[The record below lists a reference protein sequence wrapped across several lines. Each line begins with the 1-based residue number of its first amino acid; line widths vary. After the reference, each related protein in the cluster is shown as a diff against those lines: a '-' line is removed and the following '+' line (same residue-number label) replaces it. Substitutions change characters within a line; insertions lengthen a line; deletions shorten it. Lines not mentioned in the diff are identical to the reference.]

1 MNESLNHK
9 IPKIKV
15 MSDNEDAK
23 QRKINEILFA
33 GASAR
38 IRTEIEKYQNFP
50 IKISIERYS
59 YGSFHSLIFESDE
72 ECFVVK
78 FDFPYGFCIKLIL
91 PVDLQDSHVEKFA
104 FIMEEFSVFDKN
116 DRFIR
121 ILLFKHSVGIFKK
134 SGLKFKIHRTGGS
147 LFYVPPYATIDE
159 NFAGY
164 LPVEYVKTLFEYL
177 YAKNGFSTPYSIAE
191 EKDCNMIVPKKLKNS
206 KFAVIRFD
214 IEGEYKI
221 RKIATKYPNPFFNKF
236 EDDLVQFLMKI
247 EELRSTDKEY
257 LWKAEFKLIFP
268 RGFSI
273 EN

>member
-1 MNESLNHK
+1 MD
-9 IPKIKV
+9 
-15 MSDNEDAK
+15 DNEEAK

-33 GASAR
+33 GARAR

-59 YGSFHSLIFESDE
+59 YGRFHALIFESDE
-72 ECFVVK
+72 ESFVVR
-78 FDFPYGFCIKLIL
+78 FAFPYEFYINLIL
-91 PVDLQDSHVEKFA
+91 PIRLQDSHVEKFA
-104 FIMEEFSVFDKN
+104 SLMAEFSAFDKN
-116 DRFIR
+116 DKFIK
-121 ILLFKHSVGIFKK
+121 IMLFKHSVGIFKN
-134 SGLKFKIHRTGGS
+134 SGLAFNIHRTG
-147 LFYVPPYATIDE
+147 LFYVPPANIDE
-159 NFAGY
+159 NSASY

-191 EKDCNMIVPKKLKNS
+191 EKDCNMIVPKKLKKS
-206 KFAVIRFD
+206 RFAVIRFD

-221 RKIATKYPNPFFNKF
+221 RKIATKYPNPFFSTF
-236 EDDLVQFLMKI
+236 EDDLLPFLMKI
-247 EELRSTDKEY
+247 EELRKTDKEY